1 MIKCRFQELKEDPT
15 AELKKLLYY
24 LKVEVDP
31 GRLHCIEK
39 HSEGKFHRGKQ
50 ESVDPFSEE
59 LKTLLDRYILTADSS
74 LREKTGRGLPLEK
87 YQYFNTSSS

>member
-1 MIKCRFQELKEDPT
+1 MQELQEDPT
-15 AELKKLLYY
+15 REMKKLLGH
-24 LKVEVDP
+24 LQLEVDS

-59 LKTLLDRYILTADSS
+59 LKTLLDRYILTADSI